1 MIEIFDDIY
10 DDIYED
16 FYEDKKLF
24 DFSEY
29 PRDSNFS
36 DLVNKKVIAKVKD
49 EFKGEI
55 IGEFVGLK
63 SEMYFLVSADGK
75 ENKKVKGVNKNVV

>member
-1 MIEIFDDIY
+1 MIEIFNDIY

-24 DFSEY
+24 NFSEY
-29 PRDSNFS
+29 PRDSNFC
-36 DLVNKKVIAKVKD
+36 DLVNKKVIAKVKNK
-49 EFKGEI
+49 FKGEI
-55 IGEFVGLK
+55 ISEFVGLK

-75 ENKKVKGVNKNVV
+75 ENKKVKGVDKNVL

>member
-16 FYEDKKLF
+16 FYEDKKLL

-29 PRDSNFS
+29 PRDSNFC
-36 DLVNKKVIAKVKD
+36 DLVNKKVIAKVK
-49 EFKGEI
+49 
-55 IGEFVGLK
+55 VN
-63 SEMYFLVSADGK
+63 SK
-75 ENKKVKGVNKNVV
+75 ER